1 VTTGSDLS
9 LDQSS
14 DPALESRIKVRL
26 ERGLE
31 SKIKVPSDPESIGMS
46 YDTAL
51 DSLIKVN

>member
-1 VTTGSDLS
+1 MTTGSDLS